1 MIPLCSAPPNT
12 HIDAI
17 RIFKFEKLNFIPKP
31 SMEDMRPA
39 FASWTVKI
47 AGRTV
52 KNRPKA
58 DFLLS
63 GQHITKCTEYHSEKV
78 FWDENGKN
86 FRAYGAMVTRL
97 IMFFV
102 MHIYDWYLFDSLHI
116 ENIFCIYILYFRWS
130 RNIFCH
136 SEILKTG
143 VSWDKRLSILFL
155 DVR

>member
-1 MIPLCSAPPNT
+1 MKNGFIYICLITVAACNLGEMNLRWDDGRDGPRGGGGGGRPPP
-12 HIDAI
+12 IIAG
-17 RIFKFEKLNFIPKP
+17 
-31 SMEDMRPA
+31 
-39 FASWTVKI
+39 WTVKN

-63 GQHITKCTEYHSEKV
+63 GQHITKCKEYHSEKV

-102 MHIYDWYLFDSLHI
+102 MHKHIYDWYLFDSLHI

-136 SEILKTG
+136 SEILKTAG
-143 VSWDKRLSILFL
+143 S
-155 DVR
+155 